1 MEFGICLQSI
11 IPLRREPDHRS
22 EMITQL
28 LFGELYRVIESDQ
41 NWHRIRLAYDDYEGW
56 LEGRNH
62 SSLEEPE
69 FLRLFDA
76 ETPCSL
82 DLVQL
87 MQNENRKSVFPVVA
101 GSSLPGIEEFRFKVN
116 DQVYVFDGQVSDPSE
131 LEEVENPQQII
142 DIKQAM
148 IHDAML
154 YLHAPYLWGG
164 RSPFGIDCS
173 GLMQVIYKLKKVKLL
188 RDASQQATQ
197 GEVVSLLDEAEP
209 GDLAFFDDAEKNII
223 HVGLLVDRNHIL
235 HCSGQVRIDTIDHEG
250 IYHEQ
255 LHQYTHKLRLIK
267 RII

>member
-1 MEFGICLQSI
+1 MEFGICLQGI

-22 EMITQL
+22 EMVSQI
-28 LFGELYRVIESDQ
+28 LFGELYRVLETSQ
-41 NWHRIRLAYDDYEGW
+41 QWLKVQLVYDDYEGW
-56 LEGRNH
+56 ITPVSH
-62 SSLEEPE
+62 SELEEAE

-87 MQNENRKSVFPVVA
+87 IQNENRKSVFPIVA
-101 GSSLPGIEEFRFKVN
+101 GSSLPGIEEFRFTIK

-131 LEEVENPQQII
+131 LEDVESPQ
-142 DIKQAM
+142 DISDLKQAM
-148 IHDAML
+148 MHDAML

-173 GLMQVIYKLKKVKLL
+173 GLTQAVYKTKKVKLQ
-188 RDASQQATQ
+188 RDAKQQAMQ
-197 GEVVSLLDEAEP
+197 GEVVSLLDEALP
-209 GDLAFFDDAEKNII
+209 GDLAFFDDAEGNIN
-223 HVGLLVDRNHIL
+223 HVGLLIDRTRIL

-255 LHQYTHKLRLIK
+255 LHQYTHKLRIIK